1 MRCAR
6 LLLVLAGIAAGRE
19 LELHGVI
26 EPAPASALVTLRGSD
41 FPFHA
46 ETISGPNGRFQFKRL
61 VVGAYNV
68 SVFVPGAGEVL
79 RTVAVSES
87 LADAKGRV
95 TVKLPFAVSNR
106 SLGEQSKVSLR
117 ELAVPARAKKE
128 YSQAE
133 KSLHKHDVDG
143 AIRRL

>member
-46 ETISGPNGRFQFKRL
+46 ETLSGPN
-61 VVGAYNV
+61 
-68 SVFVPGAGEVL
+68 
-79 RTVAVSES
+79 
-87 LADAKGRV
+87 
-95 TVKLPFAVSNR
+95 
-106 SLGEQSKVSLR
+106 
-117 ELAVPARAKKE
+117 
-128 YSQAE
+128 
-133 KSLHKHDVDG
+133 
-143 AIRRL
+143 